1 MGDAEGNI
9 LIVWDRIGDYHRA
22 RIREVEEQAGPDRV
36 CTADFGGKDALYGWE
51 GSEDGKRHFL
61 LSPKPVDQLDCFRRC
76 RNFWSIL
83 RTRQIRNVAIA
94 GYGRLEYV
102 LFLVL
107 ARLLGCRV
115 TLFAESW
122 YGQSVLK
129 NRIKGWFLRLTCNR
143 FFVSGQRAWNHFHEC
158 LGIPAKR
165 IFSGYSVVDN
175 AHFEGPAERSCKPVL
190 LSVARFSQEKNLDL
204 LIRAFQNSRL
214 AAHWEL
220 RLIGGGPDED
230 RLRALDK
237 GTARITFAGWIGY
250 ADLPS
255 EYANA
260 RAFVLPSQFEPWGLV
275 VNEAMAARLP
285 VVVSDACGCMPDL
298 VREGENGFVFK
309 SRDEASLLNALD
321 RLEGLSGEELTQMG
335 RQSGLVISEFS
346 CQGWAASLIA
356 SFADR

>member
-1 MGDAEGNI
+1 MGDPGGKI

-22 RIREVEEQAGPDRV
+22 RVRELDNLAGPDQV
-36 CTADFGGKDALYGWE
+36 CTADFGGRDALYGWE
-51 GSEDGKRHFL
+51 GSEDGKRHFV
-61 LSPKPVDQLDCFRRC
+61 LSPKQVDQRDCFRRC
-76 RNFWSIL
+76 GNFWSIL
-83 RTRQIRNVAIA
+83 RKRKIRNVAIA

-122 YGQSVLK
+122 YGESLVK
-129 NRIKGWFLRLTCNR
+129 NRLKGWFLRLTCHR
-143 FFVSGQRAWNHFHEC
+143 FFVSGQRAWNHFHER

-175 AHFEGPAERSCKPVL
+175 AHFEGPAERSSPPVL
-190 LSVARFSQEKNLDL
+190 LAVARFSPEKNLDL
-204 LIRAFQNSRL
+204 LVRAFLKSRL
-214 AAHWEL
+214 AAGWEL

-230 RLRALDK
+230 SLRSLDD
-237 GTARITFAGWIGY
+237 GTARITFAAWIGY
-250 ADLPS
+250 ADLPAQ
-255 EYANA
+255 YARS
-260 RAFVLPSQFEPWGLV
+260 RAFVLARRFAPWGV
-275 VNEAMAARLP
+275 GVKEAMAARLP
-285 VVVSDACGCMPDL
+285 VLVSDACGCMPDL

-309 SRDEASLLNALD
+309 TGNEASLIKVLD
-321 RLEGLSGEELTQMG
+321 RLEGMSGEELTHMG

-356 SFADR
+356 SFA